1 MPTRRGFESF
11 VGYYGPEEDYFTHR
25 LTPVQLR
32 LDVWHIANRTTGGD
46 LQHCAGASFADLR
59 DGESHLT
66 GPRASSYST
75 RLFGDAA
82 ERVVAEHAAGSSDD
96 RLFLYVAHQAAH
108 YPIEAPNETI
118 AMYRELFGPKA
129 SHARARFAAAVHELD
144 ESIAR
149 MVASLEA
156 HDLWEESLLVFLS
169 DNGAVPGTEGG
180 GANWPLR
187 GGKFTAYE
195 GGVRVPA
202 FVHGPKYLQSRWQ
215 SARYPALVH
224 VTDITPTLLD
234 VAGLLGADDGFDG
247 VSHAS
252 ALFVGGDGADDDA
265 SPPTAELA
273 AAETW
278 WPRTEALLH
287 ADRLGYK
294 DEDMGLWSGA
304 FVALL
309 PSARGEQRLY
319 KLLFNATAVSR
330 VACSPDS
337 DSYASAGVCGY
348 QYPQDYAAA
357 AHRAAASDARAAY
370 AAAFNATEL
379 YDLDADPFEADDL
392 AREQPSVASELAA
405 RAASLLEDVAMPS
418 LCVMARHRAPIPPA
432 RAPRLAREV
441 SKNLLTA
448 YPEPAPLVLPRV
460 QLPRPRH
467 GLRGRAVHLVR
478 APRMLRASVGLGRD
492 PVGRAR
498 ELHDRARPQ
507 VRRDPR

>member
-1 MPTRRGFESF
+1 MAHGVPT
-11 VGYYGPEEDYFTHR
+11 
-25 LTPVQLR
+25 
-32 LDVWHIANRTTGGD
+32 
-46 LQHCAGASFADLR
+46 
-59 DGESHLT
+59 
-66 GPRASSYST
+66 
-75 RLFGDAA
+75 
-82 ERVVAEHAAGSSDD
+82 
-96 RLFLYVAHQAAH
+96 
-108 YPIEAPNETI
+108 
-118 AMYRELFGPKA
+118 
-129 SHARARFAAAVHELD
+129 
-144 ESIAR
+144 
-149 MVASLEA
+149 
-156 HDLWEESLLVFLS
+156 
-169 DNGAVPGTEGG
+169 
-180 GANWPLR
+180 
-187 GGKFTAYE
+187 
-195 GGVRVPA
+195 
-202 FVHGPKYLQSRWQ
+202 
-215 SARYPALVH
+215 ALV
-224 VTDITPTLLD
+224 ITI
-234 VAGLLGADDGFDG
+234 F
-247 VSHAS
+247 HAS
-252 ALFVGGDGADDDA
+252 AWTTG
-265 SPPTAELA
+265 TAPQKGSC
-273 AAETW
+273 AETW